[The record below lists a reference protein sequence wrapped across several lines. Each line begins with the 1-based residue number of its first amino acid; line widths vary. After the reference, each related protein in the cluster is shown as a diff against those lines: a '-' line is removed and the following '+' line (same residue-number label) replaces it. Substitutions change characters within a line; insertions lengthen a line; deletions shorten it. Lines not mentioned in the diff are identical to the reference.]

1 MERGRGAEWKKDI
14 LGRQDS
20 VCRSPGAR
28 DVLACLRSQKKAS
41 VAGTWK
47 IRGME
52 RILEEKAG
60 RK

>member
-1 MERGRGAEWKKDI
+1 MQWKKDI